1 MAKRQS
7 TLLLEISAKDSSN
20 SLNLLTK
27 ADFRDYAKERTL
39 ESTELSENLLSQD
52 KFCSSPWSTALAI
65 FCFQT
70 ADVNAAAFP

>member
-20 SLNLLTK
+20 SLNLLTN
-27 ADFRDYAKERTL
+27 ADFRDYAKERAL

-52 KFCSSPWSTALAI
+52 KFCLSPWVR
-65 FCFQT
+65 FQT